1 MPGKLL
7 NQKMSPNEASARIR
21 HDNTTIAK
29 GAGLAFLGKL
39 GTLFEPLSVFVFA
52 KLYGAPALGLFFLL
66 WGYVSSIANGSGF
79 AMMTALQRFVPS
91 EKDETEVHRVA
102 KAAILIATLL
112 SLLGGALLALAAPY
126 IAPMINAEDKAA
138 GDLVTIIRIYAWTLP
153 LWAFLEVSTAAV
165 RARQAFGPEIRIR
178 IFYEQGIR
186 FGTGIILYLMGMHI
200 YGLFLAH
207 LLALATTNIL
217 SLKLLS
223 QHYSLRRMKETPL
236 NRSLLRKLI
245 VFGAPMMLSNL
256 LKALH
261 TNLPIFV
268 LNIIL
273 PGATGA
279 TAVAV
284 YSVARRLVSILQVV
298 RQSFEYVLAPLA
310 SARNA
315 EAGSKSLHQ
324 VYAFATRL
332 IFAIFL
338 PFAMGLVLLRA
349 DLLTLIGP
357 AFMSAGNVIL
367 ILSIG
372 RLVEAASGPAP
383 ILIDMLGKYWLPLV
397 NAATGVGVSAILLW
411 VLVPAH
417 GLDGAA
423 IAAAVGINVTGLLS
437 SAQVYFIYSQQPY
450 DRQMLQP
457 MIYSLLGSLLIWIAF
472 LVANPWGLVSR
483 IAATSLALLLAF
495 ALLLKWGFDERDAS
509 AFGKLSRWLRN

>member
-1 MPGKLL
+1 MLDRKTPQTETG
-7 NQKMSPNEASARIR
+7 ARVS

-66 WGYVSSIANGSGF
+66 WGYISSIENGTSF
-79 AMMTALQRFVPS
+79 AMTTALQRFVPS
-91 EKDETEVHRVA
+91 QKDEDQVHRVT

-112 SLLGGALLALAAPY
+112 SLLGGALLSIAAPY
-126 IAPMINAEDKAA
+126 IAPMINADDKAA

-186 FGTGIILYLMGMHI
+186 FGAGIILYLMGMHI

-207 LLALATTNIL
+207 LLALAVTNGL
-217 SLKLLS
+217 SLKLLAE
-223 QHYSLRRMKETPL
+223 HYSITKMRDTPL
-236 NRSLLRKLI
+236 DRPLLRKLI
-245 VFGAPMMLSNL
+245 IFGAPMMLSNL

-273 PGATGA
+273 PGAAGA

-284 YSVARRLVSILQVV
+284 YSIARRLVSVLQVV

-338 PFAMGLVLLRA
+338 PLAMGLVLLRA

-357 AFMSAGNVIL
+357 AFMSAGSVIL

-397 NAATGVGVSAILLW
+397 NAVAGVGASAILLW
-411 VLVPAH
+411 ILVPVY

-423 IAAAVGINVTGLLS
+423 IAAAIGINITGLLS
-437 SAQVYFIYSQQPY
+437 TAQVYFIYAQQPY

-457 MIYSLLGSLLIWIAF
+457 MVYSVLGSLLIWIVF
-472 LVANPWGLVSR
+472 LVASPLGIGAR
-483 IAATSLALLLAF
+483 IAATFIALLFAF
-495 ALLLKWGFDERDAS
+495 VLLLKWGFDERDAS